1 MQRAPAPQ
9 TQFVTAQYGR
19 QRISSRAMNGAQK
32 TLLLPLACPTCMPTC
47 PFGKRSCALPF
58 PNTAKTI
65 WVEAQIESLQLPDP
79 ISPYFP
85 IVKAY
90 IFT

>member
-9 TQFVTAQYGR
+9 THLVTAQYGR
-19 QRISSRAMNGAQK
+19 QRISSRAMNGAKK

-47 PFGKRSCALPF
+47 PCGRRSCALPF
-58 PNTAKTI
+58 PTTAKTI
-65 WVEAQIESLQLPDP
+65 WASTQIESLQLPDP

-85 IVKAY
+85 IVKAH
-90 IFT
+90 ILT